1 MAELELILPRLSI
14 RLLTPQIVFRHTTT
28 LYLIITSPV
37 PLGYQARVY
46 IYIVDY
52 KTRTEVKATAVCL
65 NDYNPLLGNAKKNS
79 DHVENSFH
87 NLLNLTKIH
96 FNLSRI

>member
-1 MAELELILPRLSI
+1 MIFFWKQLTILNLRIKLSAKCI
-14 RLLTPQIVFRHTTT
+14 
-28 LYLIITSPV
+28 YL
-37 PLGYQARVY
+37 Y
-46 IYIVDY
+46 IYIVEY
-52 KTRTEVKATAVCL
+52 KTRTEIKASAVCL
-65 NDYNPLLGNAKKNS
+65 NDYNPLLGNPKKNS